1 MVSIKNL
8 KKQLSSSVENVNSYY
23 KYLSIITNARR
34 IFATGVGVSGENLTF
49 PSPITNRT
57 V

>member
-8 KKQLSSSVENVNSYY
+8 KKQSSLSVENVNSYY

-34 IFATGVGVSGENLTF
+34 IFAMGVGISGENLTF